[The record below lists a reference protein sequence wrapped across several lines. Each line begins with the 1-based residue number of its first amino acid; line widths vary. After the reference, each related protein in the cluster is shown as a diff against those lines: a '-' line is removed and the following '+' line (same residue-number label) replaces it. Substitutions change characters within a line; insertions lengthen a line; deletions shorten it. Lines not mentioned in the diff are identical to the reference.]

1 MPKRS
6 ITLQFLLWTWGFFLL
21 VLSAVFVFAT
31 GRAERAVLA
40 EAEERAKTSLDLAGF
55 LLSREPGLD
64 SEKALAGFADALG
77 PHLGFRLTYI
87 VAGRVVADSA
97 VRAAEVPEMEDHAGR
112 PEVRQALAGGYG
124 QDVRT
129 SHTLGRDMLYVAR
142 SWSGREGVP
151 AGVLRLALPMSALS
165 GELARIR
172 GAILA
177 VLALVFAA
185 GGVAAYGL
193 ARSMSRSIQEIAGVV
208 TAVGQ
213 GHYDR
218 RIHIVP
224 ARDFTPLAAAINHL
238 AERIGAHVREIEE
251 RRALQEAT
259 LESMAEGVAILDGAG
274 RILAANRALRE
285 MFPKLPD
292 PTGRTPIEA
301 GMPLCVE
308 RALDAYDPASGPW
321 ERVGRFELESGRVV
335 EVVVARLAGGAA
347 GASRVSTFHDVTEAV
362 TMDRIF
368 RDFVIDVSHNLRTPL
383 TKVRGF
389 AETAQDMLPAASAE
403 EGAGS
408 GPAKALDAVIRAAD
422 DMKALIEELLAAA
435 RERFA
440 AARAA
445 APGGDALSALKQALL
460 LSAPLLRAKGVTA
473 RLVGAPEGPC
483 PVRADY
489 DDMVRAFCA
498 ILSQTPDAVSLAVT
512 VTTGDGLA
520 ELRFEGPANLDIAL
534 PQAELADGGGETFLD
549 GATRVVRL
557 PLAGSAT

>member
-31 GRAERAVLA
+31 GRADRAVLA

-64 SEKALAGFADALG
+64 SEQALAACVDALG

-87 VAGRVVADSA
+87 VGGRVVADSA
-97 VRAAEVPEMEDHAGR
+97 VRAAGVPEMEDHAGR
-112 PEVRQALAGGYG
+112 PEVREALAGGYG

-142 SWSGREGVP
+142 AWPGRGGVP

-165 GELARIR
+165 GELSRIR

-177 VLALVFAA
+177 VLAFVFAA

-193 ARSMSRSIQEIAGVV
+193 ARSMSRSVKEIAGVV
-208 TAVGQ
+208 TAIGQ

-224 ARDFTPLAAAINHL
+224 ARDFAPLASAINHL

-285 MFPKLPD
+285 MFQKLPD

-308 RALDAYDPASGPW
+308 RALGAYDPASGPW
-321 ERVGRFELESGRVV
+321 ERVGRFELASGRVV
-335 EVVVARLAGGAA
+335 EVVVARLAGDTA
-347 GASRVSTFHDVTEAV
+347 GASRVATFHDVTEAV

-389 AETAQDMLPAASAE
+389 AETARGMLPAAPDE
-403 EGAGS
+403 EGAEP
-408 GPAKALDAVIRAAD
+408 GPARALDAVIRAAD

-483 PVRADY
+483 AVRTDY

-498 ILSQTPDAVSLAVT
+498 ILSQTPDAVSLGVT
-512 VTTGDGLA
+512 VATGDGHA

-534 PQAELADGGGETFLD
+534 PLAELADGGGEAFLD

-557 PLAGSAT
+557 PLAGSRT